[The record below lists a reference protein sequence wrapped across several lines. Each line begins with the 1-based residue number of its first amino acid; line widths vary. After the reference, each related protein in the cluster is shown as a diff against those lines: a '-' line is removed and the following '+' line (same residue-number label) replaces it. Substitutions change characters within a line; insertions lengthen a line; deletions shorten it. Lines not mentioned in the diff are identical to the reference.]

1 MILIDI
7 ISSKMTPVEDFA
19 RRIKALRKTLGLS
32 QTEVAKAAGLS
43 RGYLSR
49 VEIGMQSPT
58 LEVIERLAAALRAK
72 PADLLE
78 DRPPRKAGKK
88 RQT

>member
-1 MILIDI
+1 
-7 ISSKMTPVEDFA
+7 MTPVEDFA
-19 RRIKALRKTLGLS
+19 RRIRTLRNSRGMS
-32 QTEVAKAAGLS
+32 QAELAKAAALS

-49 VEIGMQSPT
+49 VEIAMQSPT
-58 LEVIERLAAALRAK
+58 LEVIERLAAALKMK

-78 DRPPRKAGKK
+78 DRPRGRAGRK